1 MEIKEKILGALGG
14 GLTAVEVAGKLKI
27 TKRSAQY
34 HLMILKLTNKVYIKE
49 WVRRGTINVA
59 KYKKVGLTRDNVNAP
74 KPPPLT
80 SAEKSAI
87 HRKASK

>member
-1 MEIKEKILGALGG
+1 MTIQNDILNALGG
-14 GLTAVEVAGKLKI
+14 GLTAVEVANKLKI

-34 HLMILKLTNKVYIKE
+34 HIMLLKLTNKVYTKE

-59 KYKKVGLTRDNVNAP
+59 KYKKVGATRDNVNAP